1 MFFEENNQGVLLRVR
16 ICPNSSC
23 CRITGIF
30 TSPEGGDFLKISVIS
45 VPEKGKAN
53 KELVS
58 WLAKRLNIAKSD
70 IQLVSGKFDKYK
82 KIQLDGDKGNLLIM
96 LKKMEQEAKN
106 DGTID

>member
-58 WLAKRLNIAKSD
+58 WLAKRLKIAKSD
-70 IQLVSGKFDKYK
+70 IQLVSGELDKYK